1 MLCLPRRIIRCSASR
16 CAPPCTSRA
25 CCWPRTSRAST
36 ARRTGPVVTGVPSTT
51 SNMQRRVCVDAKMEK
66 KPRVVEISRSLIGS
80 ALAFAVAD
88 LTRQAALASVVRTA
102 DMAGGIDESLKAL
115 QAFPRAP
122 ELGLLVDDL
131 LEGGSVALH
140 IDSNP
145 DFKAS
150 ADGWKIRYP

>member
-102 DMAGGIDESLKAL
+102 DMAGGIDEGLQAL
-115 QAFPRAP
+115 QAVGR
-122 ELGLLVDDL
+122 GR
-131 LEGGSVALH
+131 EGGLRVDRLVEGAGAFLD
-140 IDSNP
+140 IDGMP
-145 DFKAS
+145 DV
-150 ADGWKIRYP
+150 